1 MSDLVLIV
9 LIICV
14 SLTIMEVVYILKGGK
29 ENGKERS
36 KRK

>member
-14 SLTIMEVVYILKGGK
+14 SLTIMEIIYIIKGGK
-29 ENGKERS
+29 K
-36 KRK
+36 